1 MTQRGVAHC
10 LQFWE
15 RSRAPRPATGKQRM
29 PNREMNKIESRYD
42 LYQWLKVARAIK
54 KLKADIGLGIGAL
67 QERIAMNG
75 EVSELIYQLKEQ
87 AEDLNAL
94 TLQMQYMDAD
104 MDKAL
109 NSAGY
114 YLARSERNP

>member
-1 MTQRGVAHC
+1 
-10 LQFWE
+10 
-15 RSRAPRPATGKQRM
+15 M